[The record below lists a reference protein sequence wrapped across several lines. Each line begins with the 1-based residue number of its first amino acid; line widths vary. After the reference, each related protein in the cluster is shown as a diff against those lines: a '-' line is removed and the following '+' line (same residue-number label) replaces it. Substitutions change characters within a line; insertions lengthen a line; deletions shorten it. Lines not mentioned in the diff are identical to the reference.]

1 MEPRA
6 VGEHPSIAIILQ
18 EKKNGIRPSWQEIA
32 SREASTKIYW
42 SYWDSLEL
50 RNDILYKRWEVP
62 NLKDSVAQLVVP
74 KSRIQQILK
83 QAHDSPSREH
93 FGINKTLEKIRKRFY
108 GRSINR
114 TSKISVGR
122 NICVARCSPT
132 RKGKSSLQIYNV
144 ESPFEKVQMN
154 VLDSLPIT
162 LSGNRYLLV
171 VVDCFIKWVE
181 AFPLKNIRAKTLSQ
195 KLS

>member
-1 MEPRA
+1 M
-6 VGEHPSIAIILQ
+6 IL
-18 EKKNGIRPSWQEIA
+18 RPE
-32 SREASTKIYW
+32 
-42 SYWDSLEL
+42 
-50 RNDILYKRWEVP
+50 DILGSIKPWRRFER
-62 NLKDSVAQLVVP
+62 DS
-74 KSRIQQILK
+74 
-83 QAHDSPSREH
+83 
-93 FGINKTLEKIRKRFY
+93 T
-108 GRSINR
+108 GRPINR